1 MWRAPSIPYSKFPNY
16 LHNASFKTYYILT
29 QASTVSFKT
38 YYLHKHQCFV
48 QNLLLTQ
55 APMLRSKLTTY
66 TSINVS
72 FKTYY
77 LHKHQCFVQNLLLT
91 QAPMLCSKPTILT
104 QAPTLRSKPTTYTSA
119 NANLLL
125 TQASMFAPLSSFGS
139 ASMLTTDSRIFSM
152 LCTGLHLSAAV
163 SYPRGSSPGVW
174 RIEIQ
179 TRPSGYTTQWWK
191 FIATH
196 TVRQCNLLMLRTS
209 NIHSTLVTQV
219 SAMHMCASF
228 HRRHKRYF

>member
-1 MWRAPSIPYSKFPNY
+1 
-16 LHNASFKTYYILT
+16 
-29 QASTVSFKT
+29 
-38 YYLHKHQCFV
+38 
-48 QNLLLTQ
+48 
-55 APMLRSKLTTY
+55 MLRSKLTTY
-66 TSINVS
+66 TSINR
-72 FKTYY
+72 
-77 LHKHQCFVQNLLLT
+77 FVQNLLLT
-91 QAPMLCSKPTILT
+91 QASTF
-104 QAPTLRSKPTTYTSA
+104 RSKTYYLHKHQHFVQ
-119 NANLLL
+119 NLLL

-139 ASMLTTDSRIFSM
+139 ASMLTTDRRIFSM